1 MKIGIDVNSIL
12 FDQSGIG
19 HYSLNIVK
27 NLLLVDTANEYVLC
41 ADNFLQKKLERQKI
55 LQSLVKNAKNHKVSV
70 KIIPLPPKVKDWLI
84 GTPYFYPNLVQ
95 EKFDI
100 YFSPHFT
107 TTPKNG
113 FSQTVTTIH
122 DVIFLKNPEYWPAAL
137 SRYYSK
143 RLKMAVNSSKKIIA
157 VSEATKNDLIHLLKV
172 PKEKIKVVYE
182 GVTPSFHRIID
193 KKTLLN
199 KTAQYLNPDTK
210 FILSVG
216 TLEPRK
222 NLPAVVKAF
231 ALLPNE
237 IRNQYKIVFVGGKGW
252 QNEELNQTIN
262 DLNLRNK
269 VIFTGFV
276 PDDDLPYIYNRASIF
291 VYPSKAEGFGLPV
304 LEAMACGVPVIT
316 SNNSSLPEVM
326 GKAGVLIDPKNEK
339 EIAQAIKNILLKP
352 KLGEKMSLEGIK
364 QAKKFSW
371 VIAAKQ
377 TLKVFE
383 EINREN

>member
-12 FDQSGIG
+12 FDQSGVG

-41 ADNFLQKKLERQKI
+41 ADNFLKKKSERKRI
-55 LQSLVKNAKNHKVSV
+55 LQSLVDGAKNRKVSI
-70 KIIPLPPKVKDWLI
+70 KILPLPPKVKDWLI
-84 GTPYFYPNLVQ
+84 GTPYFYPNLLQ

-113 FSQTVTTIH
+113 FSKTVTTVH
-122 DVIFLKNPEYWPAAL
+122 DVIFLENPEYWPATL
-137 SRYYSK
+137 SRYYAK
-143 RLKMAVNSSKKIIA
+143 RVKMAIKSSKEIIA
-157 VSEATKNDLIHLLKV
+157 VSESTKHDLINLLKV
-172 PKEKIKVVYE
+172 PREKIKVIHE
-182 GVTPSFHRIID
+182 GVASGFYQITD
-193 KKTLLN
+193 QKMLLD
-199 KTAQYLNPDTK
+199 KTAQYLSPDQK

-222 NLPAVVKAF
+222 NLPVVVKAF

-237 IRNQYKIVFVGGKGW
+237 IRNQYKVVFVGGKGW

-262 DLNLRNK
+262 DLNLKNK
-269 VIFTGFV
+269 VIFTGFI
-276 PDDDLPYIYNRASIF
+276 PDDDLSYIYNRASIF

-316 SNNSSLPEVM
+316 SDNSSLPEVT
-326 GKAGVLIDPKNEK
+326 GNAGILIDPKNEK
-339 EIAQAIKNILLKP
+339 EIAQSIKTILLKP
-352 KLGEKMSLEGIK
+352 KLAQKMSLAGIK

-371 VIAAKQ
+371 MTAAKQ

-383 EINREN
+383 EMHREN